1 MKTVVQIGKLFKDKN
16 LFNQALTHKSWVNE
30 NKNQRETNERLEFL
44 GDAVLEFV
52 VSSELYSHFPDKEEG
67 YLTPFRANLVNTV
80 NLGNYAKEIGLGQ
93 ALFLSKGEEDGGG
106 RENISILADTVEAI
120 IGALYLDRG
129 IAVVSTFIQEA
140 LLKDLD
146 QKVQAPL
153 KDAKS
158 TFQEQVQAEGKETP
172 KYKILQE
179 DGPDHSKTF
188 QVAVF
193 VEKEQIASA
202 FGKSKSEAEQN
213 AAQKALAQKSRQQ
226 V

>member
-1 MKTVVQIGKLFKDKN
+1 MKTVAQIGKLFKDKK
-16 LFNQALTHKSWVNE
+16 LFDQALTHKSWVNE

-80 NLGNYAKEIGLGQ
+80 NLGNYAKKIGLGQ
-93 ALFLSKGEEDGGG
+93 ALYLSKGEEDGGG
-106 RENISILADTVEAI
+106 RENVSILADTVEAI

-129 IAVVSTFIQEA
+129 TKIVANFIHEA
-140 LLKDLD
+140 LLMELD
-146 QKVQAPL
+146 QQMRAPL

-158 TFQEQVQAEGKETP
+158 TLQELVQAEGKETP
-172 KYKILQE
+172 KYKIIQE

-188 QVAVF
+188 QVAVY
-193 VEKEQIASA
+193 VEKVQIASA
-202 FGKSKSEAEQN
+202 YGKSKSEAEQN
-213 AAQKALAQKSRQQ
+213 AAQKALDQKNK
-226 V
+226 